1 MADSPLFE
9 KACDELERATPLSP
23 VEVRGTLR
31 IALKEAGYDAGS
43 VNRPQ
48 LLAVVLH
55 SLPQELV
62 ARGLRD
68 AEKICDRIASHL
80 AGA

>member
-1 MADSPLFE
+1 MAESPLFE
-9 KACDELERATPLSP
+9 KACDALERATHLSQI
-23 VEVRGTLR
+23 EARGTLR
-31 IALKEAGYDAGS
+31 IALKGAGYEAGS

-48 LLAVVLH
+48 LLAVVFH

-68 AEKICDRIASHL
+68 VQKICDEIASQL
-80 AGA
+80 ATA

>member
-9 KACDELERATPLSP
+9 KACDELEQATHLSLA
-23 VEVRGTLR
+23 EARGALFM
-31 IALKEAGYDAGS
+31 ALKEAGYDAGS

-48 LLAVVLH
+48 LLAIVFH

-62 ARGLRD
+62 ARGLPD
-68 AEKICDRIASHL
+68 AQKICDEIASRL
-80 AGA
+80 ATG

>member
-9 KACDELERATPLSP
+9 KACAELELTTQLNRTEA
-23 VEVRGTLR
+23 RGTLR
-31 IALKEAGYDAGS
+31 IALKEAGYDSGS

-48 LLAVVLH
+48 LLAVVFH

-68 AEKICDRIASHL
+68 AQAICERIATHL
-80 AGA
+80 AKT

>member
-9 KACDELERATPLSP
+9 KACNELERVTHLSP
-23 VEVRGTLR
+23 AEARGTLR
-31 IALKEAGYDAGS
+31 IALREAGYDAGS

-48 LLAVVLH
+48 LLAVVFH

-62 ARGLRD
+62 ARGLQD
-68 AEKICDRIASHL
+68 AQKICDRIASHL
-80 AGA
+80 ATA